1 MVRKER
7 LELSHLAILEPKS
20 SASTNSATSAKDGVT
35 DGTRT
40 HDNRNHNPGLYQL
53 SYNHRNKTCQRN
65 MAHPVGFE
73 PTTDALEGR
82 CSIQLSYG
90 RITYGHILK
99 DLKWSVLQDLN
110 LRPLRPKRS
119 ALPSCAKHRL
129 IFKAF
134 ENLLPRDRAAYY
146 GQPGIQSNTF
156 LKIFSV

>member
-1 MVRKER
+1 MLKDSNLRPLRPKRSALPSCAKHRQYLKKLVRKER

-20 SASTNSATSAKDGVT
+20 SASTNSATSAEKIGVT
-35 DGTRT
+35 DGART

-53 SYNHRNKTCQRN
+53 SYNHHILHVKLG
-65 MAHPVGFE
+65 MVHPVGFE

-90 RITYGHILK
+90 RITYGVYSK
-99 DLKWSVLQDLN
+99 SKWSVLKDSN

-129 IFKAF
+129 CF
-134 ENLLPRDRAAYY
+134 
-146 GQPGIQSNTF
+146 
-156 LKIFSV
+156 

>member
-7 LELSHLAILEPKS
+7 LELSHPKILEPKS

-53 SYNHRNKTCQRN
+53 SYNHRNKTLSRN

-90 RITYGHILK
+90 RFTYGLPK
-99 DLKWSVLQDLN
+99 YSKWSVLQDLN

-129 IFKAF
+129 
-134 ENLLPRDRAAYY
+134 
-146 GQPGIQSNTF
+146 
-156 LKIFSV
+156 